1 MQRFEAKVSLFSA
14 LLLGAAVTLSC
25 GKPASGSG
33 TVSPSGSAAAI
44 TVTSPAFGEGQPIP
58 IKHTEDGQNI
68 SPELRWTPVPQGA
81 KQLALIV
88 DDPDAPSATPWV
100 HWVIYRLPGATTGL
114 PEAVPADENLS
125 NPPGAAQGK
134 NSWGT
139 VGYRGPA
146 PPKGKVHHYQFT
158 VYALD
163 VELPATSGIDKPS
176 LIEKMQ
182 GHVIG
187 QGQLVGT
194 YQR

>member
-1 MQRFEAKVSLFSA
+1 MQRFEAKMALLSAAVLGSA
-14 LLLGAAVTLSC
+14 LALSC

-33 TVSPSGSAAAI
+33 TISPSGSAAAI
-44 TVTSPAFGEGQPIP
+44 TVTSPSFADGQPIP
-58 IKHTEDGQNI
+58 VKHTEDGKNV
-68 SPELRWTPVPQGA
+68 SPELAWTPIPPGT

-100 HWVIYRLPGATTGL
+100 HWVIYRLPGGTTGL
-114 PEAVPADENLS
+114 PEAVPSDETLAD
-125 NPPGAAQGK
+125 PPGAAQGK

-146 PPKGKVHHYQFT
+146 PPKGKVHHYFFT

-163 VELPATSGIDKPS
+163 IELAATPGIDKPA
-176 LIEKMQ
+176 LLDKMQ

-187 QGQLVGT
+187 QGQLIGT